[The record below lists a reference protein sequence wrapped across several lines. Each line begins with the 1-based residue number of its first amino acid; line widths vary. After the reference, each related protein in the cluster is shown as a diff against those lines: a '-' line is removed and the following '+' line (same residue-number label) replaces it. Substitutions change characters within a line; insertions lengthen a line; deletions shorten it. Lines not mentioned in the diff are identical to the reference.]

1 MSTVI
6 LDILY
11 IFTCYVRT
19 VIFAPTNYP
28 KCIKIR
34 NDTIIQTN
42 LMMYIEVESNSKMY
56 KDVTKHLLQTCT

>member
-1 MSTVI
+1 MLNIVTSTVI

-11 IFTCYVRT
+11 IFTWYVRT

-34 NDTIIQTN
+34 NDTIIQN
-42 LMMYIEVESNSKMY
+42 QFD
-56 KDVTKHLLQTCT
+56 DVYRSWK